1 MLSPLNAIGD
11 EEGCTLDPKT
21 KEVKTPTGWKEAY
34 EQYMQGGWQ
43 SLSVPEAYGGQD
55 LPLSLGLI
63 KSELIATANW
73 TWGKTLKNAAH

>member
-1 MLSPLNAIGD
+1 
-11 EEGCTLDPKT
+11 
-21 KEVKTPTGWKEAY
+21 
-34 EQYMQGGWQ
+34 MQGGWQ